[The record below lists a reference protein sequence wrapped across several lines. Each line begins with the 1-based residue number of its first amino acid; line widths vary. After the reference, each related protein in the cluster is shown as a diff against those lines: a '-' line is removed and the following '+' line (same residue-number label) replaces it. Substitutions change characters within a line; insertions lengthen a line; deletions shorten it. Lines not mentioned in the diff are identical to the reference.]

1 MPLLDGRQRKRIS
14 KKMSYAL
21 RHHPDALGL
30 QVDAGGWTTTNELLK
45 GFQDVDWPVTLAEIQ
60 EVVTMNPK
68 QRFEFSEDGQRIRAR
83 QGHSI
88 EVDLGYMPTT
98 PPTWLYHGTPERNR
112 GAIEREGLRRMS
124 RHHVH
129 LSPDIE
135 TARIVGNRRG
145 RCIIFAV
152 RAADLAAEGHVFYRT
167 GNDVWLV
174 DEVPPAFLSVPE
186 GMA

>member
-1 MPLLDGRQRKRIS
+1 MSLLDGRQRKNIS

-21 RHHPDALGL
+21 RHRPDALGL
-30 QVDAGGWTTTNELLK
+30 TVDEGGWASTDALLR
-45 GFQDVDWPVTLAEIQ
+45 GFEAADWPVTLEQVQ
-60 EVVTMNPK
+60 EVVELNPK

-88 EVDLGYMPTT
+88 EVDLGYKPEK
-98 PPTWLYHGTPERNR
+98 PPELLYHGTPERNR
-112 GAIEREGLRRMS
+112 EVIEREGLRKMN

-135 TARIVGNRRG
+135 TAQIVGNRRG
-145 RCIIFAV
+145 RCVIFKV
-152 RAADLAAEGHVFYRT
+152 RAADLAEAGHVFYRT

-174 DEVPPAFLSVPE
+174 DEVPPEFLTL
-186 GMA
+186 